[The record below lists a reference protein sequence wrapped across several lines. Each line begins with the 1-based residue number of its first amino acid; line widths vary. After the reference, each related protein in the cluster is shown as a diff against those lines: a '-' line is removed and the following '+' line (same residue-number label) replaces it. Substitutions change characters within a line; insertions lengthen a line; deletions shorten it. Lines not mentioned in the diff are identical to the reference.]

1 MLILGIDTATPYLVL
16 GLPNAE
22 RAVRLERRH
31 AEVLWAELD
40 DFLRQNSVDRSGIAA
55 IAVGQGPGSYT
66 GLRVGVSAGLG
77 LARGLGVPVV
87 GVGTLHAVGLRYR
100 QKVTVAHTTRN
111 GLCYAATYDGTL
123 ELSPPRKV
131 RLSELESSNGLLS
144 LDEPPSGKAMAQLA
158 AAALISGEPK
168 IEPVYL

>member
-16 GLPNAE
+16 GLPTAE

-31 AEVLWAELD
+31 AEVLWSELE
-40 DFLRQNSVDRSGIAA
+40 DFLRQNSVDRSGLEA

-87 GVGTLHAVGLRYR
+87 GVSTLHAVGLRYSR
-100 QKVTVAHTTRN
+100 RVMVAHTTRN

-123 ELSPPRKV
+123 EVSPPRKV
-131 RLSELESSNGLLS
+131 QLSELEASNGLLS
-144 LDEPPSGKAMAQLA
+144 LDEPPSGKAMARLA